1 MALVQC
7 RRARD
12 KPVMQLIA
20 TLSRTLIDF
29 ALPPRC
35 PACSEIVST
44 ADSFC
49 LSCWSTL
56 TFLDAGGCI
65 TCGVPMEQTD
75 MQCGACM
82 VLLPR
87 HDGVLA
93 ATAYNKVSSAV
104 VMRYKYGRRPGLSRV
119 LAHGMERL
127 ARSAEGSVLVPVP
140 LHRWRLWQRGFN
152 QSALVAKRLSKRLDM
167 PVVIDALMR
176 HRNTPP
182 LRGLNPRQRRDTVQS
197 AFSINPL
204 RATNLQG
211 RDVLL
216 VDDVYTTGATANAC
230 AKILKGAGAGRVQIL
245 CWARALPGRDMDA

>member
-1 MALVQC
+1 
-7 RRARD
+7 
-12 KPVMQLIA
+12 
-20 TLSRTLIDF
+20 
-29 ALPPRC
+29 
-35 PACSEIVST
+35 
-44 ADSFC
+44 
-49 LSCWSTL
+49 
-56 TFLDAGGCI
+56 
-65 TCGVPMEQTD
+65 

-82 VLLPR
+82 ETLPK

-93 ATAYNKVSSAV
+93 ATAYGKASSAV
-104 VMRYKYGRRPGLSRV
+104 VMRYKYGKRPGLSRV
-119 LAHGMERL
+119 LAQGMERV
-127 ARSAEGSVLVPVP
+127 ARGAEGAVLVPVP

-167 PVVIDALMR
+167 PVVLDALTR

-197 AFSINPL
+197 AFSMNPARVDGL
-204 RATNLQG
+204 KG

-230 AKILKGAGAGRVQIL
+230 AKILKRAGAGRVQIL